1 MRSKW
6 RTLSSLVG
14 TCGLIGGLVV
24 ANPGLVAA
32 STAAPASTGTTRC
45 TGSLDT
51 PGVLAGTY
59 DNVLVTGNC
68 IVNAGPVDITGNLTV
83 AAGAT
88 LAAIY
93 GLDDTTMT
101 GNSNM
106 TVQGNLYVKSGAS
119 LMLGCYSRIV
129 TNWGAYHL
137 LKLPDF
143 PCTDDPNQSAPTLNS
158 NDVVDGNLIS
168 DDPLGTVVHNT
179 VVHGNVIQTGGGAGL
194 GCAPVGIF
202 NKYFGLPDYTVYANV
217 TIGKSLSV
225 KGLDTCWMGII
236 RSKVQD
242 NMTVDNDTG
251 VGDAQEIVTNVVQ
264 GDLFCSGNTPAV
276 ELGDSDGHP
285 NQVGGSANGQ
295 CGFHVSLPNPAFND
309 GVHCPPCHRTWQPA
323 STKLS

>member
-14 TCGLIGGLVV
+14 TCGLVGGLVI

-32 STAAPASTGTTRC
+32 STTASAGTATC

-51 PGVLAGTY
+51 PGTLSGTY
-59 DNVLVTGNC
+59 GSVTVTGNC
-68 IVNAGPVDITGNLTV
+68 VVDAGPVHINGNLTI
-83 AAGAT
+83 APGAT

-93 GLDDTTMT
+93 GLNDTTMS

-106 TVQGNLYVKSGAS
+106 TVYGNLTVDKGAS

-158 NDVVDGNLIS
+158 HDVVYGNLIS
-168 DDPLGTVVHNT
+168 NDPLGTVVHNS
-179 VVHGNVIQTGGGAGL
+179 VVRGNVVQNGGGAGL

-202 NKYFGLPDYTVYANV
+202 NKYFGLPDYSLYSDVNV
-217 TIGKSLSV
+217 GGNLV
-225 KGLDTCWMGII
+225 VNGLDTCWSGAMRNRVGG
-236 RSKVQD
+236 
-242 NMTVDNDTG
+242 NMVITNNTG
-251 VGDAQEIVTNVVQ
+251 VGDAQEVVTNVIY
-264 GDLFCSGNTPAV
+264 GNMICYNNTPKV
-276 ELGDSDGHP
+276 EYGDSDGRP
-285 NQVGGSANGQ
+285 SKVAGDATGE
-295 CGFHVSLPNPAFND
+295 CGFNTHIPNPAFND
-309 GVHCPPCHRTWQPA
+309 GVHCPPCHRTWHPA
-323 STKLS
+323 SVKLTG